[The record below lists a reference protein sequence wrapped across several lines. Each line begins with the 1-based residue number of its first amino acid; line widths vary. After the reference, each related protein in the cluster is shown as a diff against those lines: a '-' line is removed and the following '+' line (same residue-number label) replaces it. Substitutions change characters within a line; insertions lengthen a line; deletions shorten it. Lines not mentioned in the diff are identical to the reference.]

1 MKPGRNDPC
10 SCGSGK
16 KYKKCCQGGAGGRVL
31 SSDFI
36 PAVKIPDAEFA
47 QLATLYNAAR
57 YSDLEKRT
65 RILIAQYPDSGF
77 LWKVLGSA
85 LQKQGKDALAAMQKV
100 VELMPQDA
108 EARINLGREL
118 HGRGQNEAAAAS
130 YRHALLIAPDH
141 VDACILLGIVLK
153 DMGQLDQ
160 VVTCFRQALAIRPD
174 YAEIHSNLGNALLD
188 LGCLD
193 EAIESYRRALVLK
206 PDYAEAHSNLANAL
220 VEAGQPQ
227 NAVLSSRRALA
238 LSPDFAD
245 AHNHLGNA
253 LKALGQ
259 FDSAAESYRRA
270 VEINPDFA
278 VAHNNLGT
286 ALQDMGRLDEAE
298 ASYCRAMQIK
308 PDYAD
313 AYSNLLYFY
322 AYHATVDS
330 SSYLGQAR
338 LWEQIGISECEHQA
352 VSERLLKRM
361 SLEGR
366 RLRVGYVS
374 GDFCQH
380 AVSYFIEQIFSHHDK
395 SRIELFAYSN
405 TRLTDIVTERL
416 KALAEHWIVV
426 TGWSVFEIRR
436 HIEADGI
443 DVLIDLSGHTAQN
456 CLKVFAQR
464 AAPVQAHYLGYFAS
478 TGLKAMDYW
487 IGDAVLTP
495 PETDSHFSERVW
507 RLPRVWVSYE
517 GKPDLPVSGWYPDE
531 EGTIWLGS
539 FNNLAKLTPQTLSL
553 WARVLH
559 ALPEGKLL
567 LKTKA
572 LVDEVNC
579 QRILKVMSGHG
590 VDTDRIELQDGS
602 NTVDWYSHMAYYDRL
617 DIALDPI
624 GGVGGG
630 TTTCDALWMGVPVI
644 TLEGDRMA
652 SRMTSSML
660 KALGQDDWVARS
672 EVEYVNKVVTLAR
685 DIDSRRRLRK
695 AQRVHMA
702 ESALCDARG
711 LVQCLEHAYFDMY
724 QRWCDLR
731 A

>member
-1 MKPGRNDPC
+1 
-10 SCGSGK
+10 
-16 KYKKCCQGGAGGRVL
+16 
-31 SSDFI
+31 
-36 PAVKIPDAEFA
+36 
-47 QLATLYNAAR
+47 
-57 YSDLEKRT
+57 
-65 RILIAQYPDSGF
+65 
-77 LWKVLGSA
+77 
-85 LQKQGKDALAAMQKV
+85 
-100 VELMPQDA
+100 
-108 EARINLGREL
+108 
-118 HGRGQNEAAAAS
+118 
-130 YRHALLIAPDH
+130 
-141 VDACILLGIVLK
+141 
-153 DMGQLDQ
+153 
-160 VVTCFRQALAIRPD
+160 
-174 YAEIHSNLGNALLD
+174 LGNALLD
-188 LGCLD
+188 LGCYD

-220 VEAGQPQ
+220 VETGQPQ
-227 NAVLSSRRALA
+227 NAVISSRRALA

-253 LKALGQ
+253 LKDLGR
-259 FDSAAESYRRA
+259 FDSAAECYRRA
-270 VEINPDFA
+270 IEINPDFA

-286 ALQDMGRLDEAE
+286 VLQELGDLGKAQACYR
-298 ASYCRAMQIK
+298 RAMQIK

-322 AYHATVDS
+322 AYHGTVNS
-330 SSYLGQAR
+330 SSYLVQAR
-338 LWEQIGISECEHQA
+338 LWEQIAISECEQQA
-352 VSERLLKRM
+352 VSERPFKRM

-366 RLRVGYVS
+366 RLRVAYVS

-380 AVSYFIEQIFSHHDK
+380 AVSYFIEQIFAHHDK
-395 SRIELFAYSN
+395 SRIALFAYSM
-405 TRLTDIVTERL
+405 TRSKDVVTERL
-416 KALAEHWIVV
+416 KALTEHWVSV
-426 TGWSVFEIRR
+426 EGWSVREIRER
-436 HIEADGI
+436 IEADDI

-478 TGLKAMDYW
+478 TGLKEMDYW

-495 PETDSHFSERVW
+495 PETDNHFSERVW

-517 GKPDLPVSGWYPDE
+517 GKHDLPVSGWCPDD

-539 FNNLAKLTPQTLSL
+539 FNNLAKLTHETLSL

-590 VDTDRIELQDGS
+590 IDSGRIELQDGS
-602 NTVDWYSHMAYYDRL
+602 NTVDWYSHMVYYDRL
-617 DIALDPI
+617 DIALDPV

-660 KALGQDDWVARS
+660 KALGQVEWVACS

-685 DIDSRRRLRK
+685 DTDGRRRLRT
-695 AQRVHMA
+695 AQRVRMS

-711 LVQCLEHAYFDMY
+711 LVQCLEQAYFDMY
-724 QRWCDLR
+724 QHWCDLR